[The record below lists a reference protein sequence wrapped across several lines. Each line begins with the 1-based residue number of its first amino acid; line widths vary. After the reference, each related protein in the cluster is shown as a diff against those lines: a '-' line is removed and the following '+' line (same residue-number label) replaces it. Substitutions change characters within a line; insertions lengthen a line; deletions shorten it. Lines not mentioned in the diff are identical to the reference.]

1 MVETQDGGRFIGAIM
16 NFDHFRMEPLYNVVP
31 LRQASLKT

>member
-16 NFDHFRMEPLYNVVP
+16 NLDHFRTELLYNVVP
-31 LRQASLKT
+31 LRQVSLKT